1 MGEQKNW
8 RKWKRKLSRVIEKV
22 SHKDRTKQELM
33 VIGYSQDEMVR
44 GGQET
49 MVTNKIRVLYE
60 YESATTM
67 SITLFTN

>member
-1 MGEQKNW
+1 MGEQNIW

-22 SHKDRTKQELM
+22 SHKDRTKQDLM
-33 VIGYSQDEMVR
+33 VIDYSQDEMVK

>member
-1 MGEQKNW
+1 
-8 RKWKRKLSRVIEKV
+8 
-22 SHKDRTKQELM
+22 M
-33 VIGYSQDEMVR
+33 VIGYSQDEMVK